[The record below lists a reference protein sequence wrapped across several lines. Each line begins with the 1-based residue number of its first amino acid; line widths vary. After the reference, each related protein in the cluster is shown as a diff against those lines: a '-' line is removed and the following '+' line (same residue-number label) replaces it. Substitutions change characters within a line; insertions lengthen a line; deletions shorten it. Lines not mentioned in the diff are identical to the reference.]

1 MRHEVRDEG
10 TLETLTTAIREEK
23 ALEKVLDSA
32 RVVEPAPEAPETG
45 AEKKPPAKKKTKRTK
60 KAGKSTGTTKVKKAA
75 GGKPAAK
82 KK

>member
-1 MRHEVRDEG
+1 VRHEVRDEG

-45 AEKKPPAKKKTKRTK
+45 AEKKPPAKK
-60 KAGKSTGTTKVKKAA
+60 
-75 GGKPAAK
+75 
-82 KK
+82 